1 MHFLRKEILISIN
14 ILNSHN
20 LMIKLKYWL
29 DAFRLRTLPLAFAS
43 ILMGIAVSKIHGVF
57 RLEISIWAIIT
68 TLLLQI
74 LSNLANDYGD
84 GIKGTDNNNRL
95 GPKRTIQ
102 SGLISLKQ
110 MKNAIIVFSILSLIS
125 GLYLIFI
132 SQIDLMEIAV
142 FVALG
147 VSSILAAIFYT
158 VGKKSYGYR
167 GLGDI
172 FVFLFFGLLAVI
184 GSFYLNAKY
193 FSVDII
199 FPAITV
205 GLLSTA
211 VLNLNN
217 IRDLKNDKENGKI
230 TIAVK
235 LGVKRAKLYQIFLI
249 NIAFFALLLFVSI
262 SSTAWQIYL
271 VFLFYPFFLMDLL
284 KIDKETNLKKL
295 DPFLKNTAIKTFLL
309 VLIFNLLIFVF

>member
-1 MHFLRKEILISIN
+1 MN
-14 ILNSHN
+14 N
-20 LMIKLKYWL
+20 LKNWL
-29 DAFRLRTLPLAFAS
+29 DAFRLRTLPLALAS
-43 ILMGIAVSKIHGVF
+43 ILMGIAVSKMHDVF
-57 RLEISIWAIIT
+57 NMEVSIWAIIT

-84 GIKGTDNNNRL
+84 GIKGTDNDNRL

-102 SGLISLKQ
+102 SGLISIKQ
-110 MKNAIIVFSILSLIS
+110 MRNAIIFFSLLSLVS
-125 GLYLIFI
+125 GLYLVYISHINIIGIILFI
-132 SQIDLMEIAV
+132 V
-142 FVALG
+142 LG
-147 VSSILAAIFYT
+147 VSAIFAAIFYT

-167 GLGDI
+167 GLGDV
-172 FVFLFFGLLAVI
+172 FVFLFFGLLAVL

-193 FSVDII
+193 LSVDVV

-217 IRDLKNDKENGKI
+217 IRDLINDKENGKM

-235 LGVKRAKLYQIFLI
+235 LGVKSAKFYHTILI

-262 SSTAWQIYL
+262 SATPWQVYL
-271 VFLFYPFFLMDLL
+271 VFLVYPFFMIDLL
-284 KIDKETNLKKL
+284 KIDKESDLKKL
-295 DPFLKNTAIKTFLL
+295 DPFLKKTAIKTFLL
-309 VLIFNLLIFVF
+309 VLIFTLLIFLY